1 MWFHQQECVKE
12 SIFKYI
18 LRSRNYCVMYNFVEA
33 SPYLHD
39 CLGPATEL
47 VLLSL
52 VVVLVAD
59 AAAGG
64 VVVPDHRQH
73 R

>member
-1 MWFHQQECVKE
+1 
-12 SIFKYI
+12 
-18 LRSRNYCVMYNFVEA
+18 MYNFVEA